1 MISTKCGTAA
11 YRSTLPRPYRI
22 FLLSRPPRDATPGER
37 SEDGLGIQASTTKIC
52 NVCSSTDVATGSKQ
66 CPCHRKAVT
75 AIIGSFSKIG
85 LSHEEQKARTDF
97 KNMISQA
104 PDEPPS
110 QFAATV
116 LDFELTFPGRGQG
129 TRRGHYIRA
138 TMDIIKK
145 YQLMTPAP

>member
-1 MISTKCGTAA
+1 M
-11 YRSTLPRPYRI
+11 
-22 FLLSRPPRDATPGER
+22 
-37 SEDGLGIQASTTKIC
+37 
-52 NVCSSTDVATGSKQ
+52 CSSTDVATGFKQ
-66 CPCHRKAVT
+66 CLCHKRAVS
-75 AIIGSFSKIG
+75 AIIDSFSKIC
-85 LSHEEQKARTDF
+85 LSPEEQKARTDF
-97 KNMISQA
+97 KNMIIQA

-145 YQLMTPAP
+145 YQPMTPDP